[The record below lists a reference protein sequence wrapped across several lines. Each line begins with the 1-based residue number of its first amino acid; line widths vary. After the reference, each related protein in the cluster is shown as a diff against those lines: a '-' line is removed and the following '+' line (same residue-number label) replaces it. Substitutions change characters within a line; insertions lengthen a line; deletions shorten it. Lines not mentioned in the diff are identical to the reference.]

1 LTAAVG
7 GIVPEKP
14 RRCTALVEAVRLL
27 TSDVIEVDLRM
38 QEPPEFAFDAG
49 QWVSVPFGPKIVRAY
64 SIAST
69 PLSRRVIT
77 LCADVAPGG
86 VGSQWMRSLS
96 DGATVEFKGPTG
108 GFVFSRSDTRRPL
121 FVAEEIGIV
130 PIRSI
135 LTELYTT
142 GFGRPATL
150 IQWGRDSGWLVYA
163 AEFRSLARRYPAFS
177 YFPVVREAPAGW
189 RGDKGEP
196 PAVVDRLVHS
206 VDRLVAYVCG
216 GEATIKAVRQV
227 LTAKG
232 LDRKSVKWE
241 KFW

>member
-1 LTAAVG
+1 
-7 GIVPEKP
+7 VPEKP
-14 RRCTALVEAVRLL
+14 KRCTASVAAVRHL
-27 TSDVIEVDLRM
+27 TPDVIEVDLRM

-69 PLSRRVIT
+69 PLSPRVIT

-86 VGSQWMRSLS
+86 VGSRWIRSLAE
-96 DGATVEFKGPTG
+96 GAMVEFKGPTG
-108 GFVFSRSDTRRPL
+108 GFVFARSDPRRPL

-135 LTELYTT
+135 LGELYET
-142 GFGRPATL
+142 GFERPATL
-150 IQWGRDSGWLVYA
+150 IQWGRDPGWLIYE
-163 AEFRSLARRYPAFS
+163 AEFRSLARRYPAFR
-177 YFPVVREAPAGW
+177 YFPAIREAPAGW
-189 RGDKGEP
+189 RGDKGEVP
-196 PAVVDRLVHS
+196 EVVDRLTHS
-206 VDRLVAYVCG
+206 VDRLVTYVCG

-227 LTAKG
+227 LLAKG
-232 LDRKSVKWE
+232 LDRKAVKWE